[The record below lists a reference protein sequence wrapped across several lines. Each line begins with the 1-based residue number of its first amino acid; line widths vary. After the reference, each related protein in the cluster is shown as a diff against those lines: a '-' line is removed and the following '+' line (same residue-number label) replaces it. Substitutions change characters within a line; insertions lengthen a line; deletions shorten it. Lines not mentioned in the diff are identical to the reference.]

1 MKPKLSE
8 AKNSIENEKRGT
20 LGGHQ
25 TELSPFPGAS
35 KLSRAAKSSVD
46 YWKAKVRPRLLRDG
60 KPTPE
65 LYVRLKEGSS
75 TNGGRDAWVCLD
87 TANKATAATKA
98 RDLWLA
104 VRAKGI
110 DQALAEFRPKA
121 APRAPRI
128 ASVGEVITAAQALST
143 TRPQSFA
150 QAAMRLRQIAAELA
164 GVERPVHATAY
175 RSPGFAA
182 WREKVDALPISR
194 ITPVAVRGWR
204 DARIAARSANHV
216 ERRAATVSADAT
228 IRMARSI
235 FAKRILAAGLGAK
248 VNLPSPLPFAGVT
261 LGGSTK
267 RFSERIDAERLFAAA
282 RRDLEAECPE
292 VFRAFVLCLLAGLR
306 RSEADRLMWAQL
318 DLDGASLSIERT
330 EYFEPKSEESNRQVE
345 LDPVAVE
352 ILRRAK
358 SENPDP
364 VFVLKGSVP
373 KPQTSAAPVYRAD
386 AAPWRTWERLVA
398 WLGAQGIQD
407 GKPIHVLR
415 KLAGSLVFSA
425 HGLEQARGFLGHAS
439 VVTTSNSYVSKAR
452 RVTVSIPPLADEV
465 SLARAKGRAQA

>member
-1 MKPKLSE
+1 
-8 AKNSIENEKRGT
+8 
-20 LGGHQ
+20 
-25 TELSPFPGAS
+25 
-35 KLSRAAKSSVD
+35 
-46 YWKAKVRPRLLRDG
+46 
-60 KPTPE
+60 
-65 LYVRLKEGSS
+65 
-75 TNGGRDAWVCLD
+75 
-87 TANKATAATKA
+87 
-98 RDLWLA
+98 
-104 VRAKGI
+104 
-110 DQALAEFRPKA
+110 
-121 APRAPRI
+121 
-128 ASVGEVITAAQALST
+128 
-143 TRPQSFA
+143 
-150 QAAMRLRQIAAELA
+150 
-164 GVERPVHATAY
+164 
-175 RSPGFAA
+175 
-182 WREKVDALPISR
+182 
-194 ITPVAVRGWR
+194 
-204 DARIAARSANHV
+204 
-216 ERRAATVSADAT
+216 
-228 IRMARSI
+228 
-235 FAKRILAAGLGAK
+235 
-248 VNLPSPLPFAGVT
+248 
-261 LGGSTK
+261 
-267 RFSERIDAERLFAAA
+267 
-282 RRDLEAECPE
+282 
-292 VFRAFVLCLLAGLR
+292 
-306 RSEADRLMWAQL
+306 MWAQL